1 MPIYET
7 LCVLHP
13 ELPETRVKEII
24 AWMQKII
31 EGAQGSVLQM
41 DQWGM
46 RDLAFRAKKQRRGY
60 YLRVEC
66 DAQPTML
73 KELERNLRL
82 SEDVL
87 RFMSTVRSAPTS
99 VQAPIQSPAVAPAPP
114 PDVPDAPPAQP
125 AEAGAESQ

>member
-41 DQWGM
+41 DEWGM

-66 DAQPTML
+66 DAQPMVL
-73 KELERNLRL
+73 RELERNLRL

-87 RFMSTVRSAPTS
+87 RFMSTVRSAPTLA
-99 VQAPIQSPAVAPAPP
+99 QASSQSPAVAPAQPP
-114 PDVPDAPPAQP
+114 AVPPAQP
-125 AEAGAESQ
+125 EAGAENQ

>member
-41 DQWGM
+41 DEWGM

-66 DAQPTML
+66 DAHPTVL
-73 KELERNLRL
+73 RELERNLRL

-87 RFMSTVRSAPTS
+87 RFMSTVRSAPTLA
-99 VQAPIQSPAVAPAPP
+99 QAPAQSPAAASVQPPA
-114 PDVPDAPPAQP
+114 VPPAQS
-125 AEAGAESQ
+125 ETGAENQ

>member
-1 MPIYET
+1 MAIYET

-24 AWMQKII
+24 VWMKKII

-41 DQWGM
+41 DEWGM

-66 DAQPTML
+66 DAQAGVL
-73 KELERNLRL
+73 REFERNLRL

-99 VQAPIQSPAVAPAPP
+99 TQAPSQPQAVS
-114 PDVPDAPPAQP
+114 PAQP
-125 AEAGAESQ
+125 SAVVPPTQPEAGADNP

>member
-24 AWMQKII
+24 AWMQKIL

-66 DAQPTML
+66 DAQPTAL
-73 KELERNLRL
+73 REFERNLRL

-87 RFMSTVRSAPTS
+87 RFMSTVRSAPTAT
-99 VQAPIQSPAVAPAPP
+99 QA
-114 PDVPDAPPAQP
+114 PAQP
-125 AEAGAESQ
+125 